1 MWGDEGGSEKE
12 RRLAKDALKMDD
24 APEQRQLGE
33 LNIAPLAYAS
43 PGTTK
48 EPSGACSSLAD
59 TRLGR
64 CECLQL
70 MHDPRK
76 CVGAQ
81 APSITPPTSTCSGE
95 RHNQAWTLMRERELP
110 PPRPALGLPWW

>member
-1 MWGDEGGSEKE
+1 MWDEEGGSEKE

-24 APEQRQLGE
+24 APEQCQLGE

-48 EPSGACSSLAD
+48 EPGGACSSLAD

-64 CECLQL
+64 CEHLQL
-70 MHDPRK
+70 MHGPRK
-76 CVGAQ
+76 CVGAR
-81 APSITPPTSTCSGE
+81 ASCAEEAWGSCLPS
-95 RHNQAWTLMRERELP
+95 R
-110 PPRPALGLPWW
+110 

>member
-1 MWGDEGGSEKE
+1 
-12 RRLAKDALKMDD
+12 MDD

-81 APSITPPTSTCSGE
+81 APSITPPTSMCSGE